1 MMGRP
6 QPHHTTFYAR
16 GFTGA
21 ETFGHHTP
29 RGSHGAVDVVV
40 ATPGRLIDHLEN
52 TPGFTLEHLRCV
64 SARVAAIVDSVPWGG
79 FWCAQLPSTYTHA
92 PSYARTHA
100 LAHIHTCTR
109 TYIPTYIHTLI
120 HTHTHEHMHT
130 YDCTRTHSGC
140 SSWTRWT
147 GWRGKPTRTGSNECT
162 RLHTRPPLWEV
173 VWSPLAGRLVFVHP
187 SVAIN
192 YVRIF

>member
-1 MMGRP
+1 MGRP

-120 HTHTHEHMHT
+120 HTHTSTCIHT
-130 YDCTRTHSGC
+130 IAHAHTQGARRGRGGPVGEANLPELARTSAHGCTRAHRFGKWSGHRSQVGLFC
-140 SSWTRWT
+140 A
-147 GWRGKPTRTGSNECT
+147 
-162 RLHTRPPLWEV
+162 PLC
-173 VWSPLAGRLVFVHP
+173 R
-187 SVAIN
+187 N
-192 YVRIF
+192 